1 MTALLVALGG
11 AAGAVL
17 RYLVQRYFG
26 ERFLRQGVAKSP
38 GFPWPTFWV
47 NVTGSALLGFLT
59 GTTGA
64 MQALLGVGLCGALTT
79 YSTFGY
85 ETVELIRRGHG
96 ARALGYVTATLAAGF
111 GTAALTMQLFS

>member
-17 RYLVQRYFG
+17 RYLVSRALNSPWGTF
-26 ERFLRQGVAKSP
+26 VA
-38 GFPWPTFWV
+38 
-47 NVTGSALLGFLT
+47 NVAGSALLGFLT

-64 MQALLGVGLCGALTT
+64 VQALLGVGLCGALTT
-79 YSTFGY
+79 YSTFGH
-85 ETVELIRRGHG
+85 ETVELLRRGHS
-96 ARALGYVTATLAAGF
+96 ARALGYMAATLAAGF